1 MFKKLGIT
9 DQNLRWIG
17 IIFLYNLTLFADFR
31 VKHAALSTFYL
42 HPNEMLTANNGKQHD
57 KFVRMHDCGAL
68 WFSRGSLREA
78 YGADALALV
87 VS

>member
-1 MFKKLGIT
+1 VFKKLGIT

-57 KFVRMHDCGAL
+57 KFVRLHYCSA
-68 WFSRGSLREA
+68 
-78 YGADALALV
+78 
-87 VS
+87 